1 MEIISLDLDDEVMI
15 KAVFAVVTR
24 SEASSRVQPIERT
37 LEAYASM
44 IRFQFPGEHAES
56 AVAVVD
62 GTPVGLAQVFFP
74 DRENQDKCWLELEV
88 DPQHRAGGVGSA
100 LLEWLEERGRAGGRS
115 MVLGEVYVPVG
126 ARESHADG
134 EFALRRGYAVS
145 SVEIVRSLPLPV
157 DPALLTRERHQVA
170 ATTGDGYTLSVHVGG
185 VPHELRQGVCDCAN
199 RIMLDAPTGDVEF
212 EPDSQTVD
220 DYQTMLDH
228 LTDLGRTLV
237 TTVAVHRESG
247 VVAAYTDLLLEGSDP
262 NIVFQWGTLV
272 LPEHRGHRLGMAVKV
287 ENLAALAR
295 IDSART
301 SVQTTN
307 DEQNPWMV
315 QINERLGFEIIEEA
329 LSVRKDL

>member
-1 MEIISLDLDDEVMI
+1 MEIISLDRDDDVMI
-15 KAVFAVVTR
+15 KAVFGVVTR
-24 SEASSRVQPIERT
+24 SEAASRVQPIERT
-37 LEAYASM
+37 LEAYTSM
-44 IRFQFPGEHAES
+44 IRFQFPGEHDES

-62 GTPVGLAQVFFP
+62 GTPVGLAQAFFP

-88 DPQHRAGGVGSA
+88 DPQHRGRGVGSG

-115 MVLGEVYVPVG
+115 MVLGEVHVPVG
-126 ARESHADG
+126 ARESHADR
-134 EFALRRGYAVS
+134 EFALNRGYAVS

-157 DPALLTRERHQVA
+157 HPDLLARERGRVA
-170 ATTGDGYTLSVHVGG
+170 ATTDGYTLSVHVGG

-199 RIMLDAPTGDVEF
+199 RLMLDAPTGDVEF

-228 LTDLGRTLV
+228 LTDVGRTLV

-247 VVAAYTDLLLEGSDP
+247 VVAAYTDLVLDGSDP
-262 NIVFQWGTLV
+262 NFVFQWGTLV
-272 LPEHRGHRLGMAVKV
+272 LPEHRGHHLGMAVKV
-287 ENLAALAR
+287 ENLTALSR

-307 DEQNPWMV
+307 AEQNPWMV
-315 QINERLGFEIIEEA
+315 QINRSLGFEIIEES

>member
-1 MEIISLDLDDEVMI
+1 MEIISLDRDDDVMI
-15 KAVFAVVTR
+15 RAVFGVITR
-24 SEASSRVQPIERT
+24 SEVASRVQPIERT
-37 LEAYASM
+37 LEEYTSM
-44 IRFQFPGEHAES
+44 IRFQLPGEHDDS

-74 DRENQDKCWLELEV
+74 DRDNLEKCWLDLEV
-88 DPQHRAGGVGSA
+88 DPQHRGRGVGSA

-115 MVLGEVYVPVG
+115 MVLGEVCVPIG
-126 ARESHADG
+126 ERQSHADR
-134 EFALRRGYAVS
+134 EFALHRGYAVS
-145 SVEIVRSLPLPV
+145 SVEIVRSLTLPV
-157 DPALLTRERHQVA
+157 DPALLGRERQRVA
-170 ATTGDGYTLSVHVGG
+170 ARSDDGYDLSVHVGG

-199 RIMLDAPTGDVEF
+199 RLILDAPTGDVEF
-212 EPDSQTVD
+212 EPESQTVD

-228 LTDLGRTLV
+228 LTELRRTLV

-247 VVAAYTDLLLEGSDP
+247 VVVAYTDLALPANDP

-272 LPEHRGHRLGMAVKV
+272 LPEHRGHRLGTAVKV
-287 ENLAALAR
+287 ENLAALSR

-301 SVQTTN
+301 SVQTMN

-329 LSVRKDL
+329 LSVRKNL

>member
-1 MEIISLDLDDEVMI
+1 MEIISLDRDDDVMI
-15 KAVFAVVTR
+15 KAVFGVITR
-24 SEASSRVQPIERT
+24 SEIASRVRPIERT
-37 LEAYASM
+37 LEEYTSM
-44 IRFQFPGEHAES
+44 IRFQFPGEHDES

-62 GTPVGLAQVFFP
+62 GSPVGLAQVFFP
-74 DRENQDKCWLELEV
+74 DRDNLEKCWFDLEV
-88 DPQHRAGGVGSA
+88 DPQHRGRGVGSA

-115 MVLGEVYVPVG
+115 MVLGEVCVPVG
-126 ARESHADG
+126 ERQSHPDR

-157 DPALLTRERHQVA
+157 DPALLERERQRVA
-170 ATTGDGYTLSVHVGG
+170 AKTDGYDLSVHVGG
-185 VPHELRQGVCDCAN
+185 VPNELRQGVCDCAN
-199 RIMLDAPTGDVEF
+199 RLILDAPTGDVEF
-212 EPDSQTVD
+212 EPESQTVD
-220 DYQTMLDH
+220 DYQTMLGH
-228 LTDLGRTLV
+228 LAELSRTLV

-247 VVAAYTDLLLEGSDP
+247 VVAAYTDLALPANDS

-287 ENLAALAR
+287 ENLAALSR

-301 SVQTTN
+301 SVQTMN

-315 QINERLGFEIIEEA
+315 QINQRLGFAIIEEA